1 MAARKRKKDPVDI
14 AELQPDELNELKKV
28 VREYLE
34 RSQNIDNEIAGLRES
49 KKDLKDEFE
58 SRLDIK
64 TLEQVVKVLQIEE
77 SVAHKG
83 NYDSFQEIL
92 KDDFVNRVTD
102 SPE

>member
-14 AELQPDELNELKKV
+14 AELQPDELNDLKKV

-34 RSQNIDNEIAGLRES
+34 RSQNIDNEIAGLREA

-77 SVAHKG
+77 SVERKG

-92 KDDFVNRVTD
+92 RDDFVNRVTD